1 MGGSAA
7 VYVLV
12 GIVEQ
17 SVTIALQG
25 ADGWLTP
32 QGACVR
38 SGLASSAAIMTGYS
52 HGSRRHHR
60 QFSQSHQV
68 VVRDG
73 SFPPTAGCGRLRD
86 ASAPT
91 TTHRL
96 HTAEDLFNPLPGPLA
111 GPVTLTREIRLQR
124 AEHCSCATRRVVFE
138 LGRSSTKRLVP

>member
-25 ADGWLTP
+25 ADSWLTP
-32 QGACVR
+32 QGGCVR
-38 SGLASSAAIMTGYS
+38 SGLASSAEIMTGYS
-52 HGSRRHHR
+52 LGSRRHRR

-73 SFPPTAGCGRLRD
+73 SFSPKDGCGRPRD
-86 ASAPT
+86 AAAPT

-96 HTAEDLFNPLPGPLA
+96 HTAEDLFNPFPGPLA
-111 GPVTLTREIRLQR
+111 DAVTLTREGHLQR
-124 AEHCSCATRRVVFE
+124 AEHCSCAKWRVIFE
-138 LGRSSTKRLVP
+138 LRRSSTEHLVP